1 MLAKRISIILF
12 VALLAA
18 PAFAQTA
25 GDVFSDGPAD
35 AKVHKS
41 GFVCPLHMGT
51 FERDAV
57 GQSDIATGAD
67 FCSYAALD
75 GVYGTITLMPV
86 TGTYDPK
93 ASMAQDF
100 TEQEQTGG
108 HKIAEGDT
116 KLGGTTVY
124 TRTYETAKLE
134 DLHYRV
140 QFSGT
145 AINGWAVEVTTEY
158 ADPRDTPEE
167 KEFLDAVYAAAPKE
181 IKAAASL
188 ATTAPP
194 R

>member
-1 MLAKRISIILF
+1 
-12 VALLAA
+12 LAA
-18 PAFAQTA
+18 PALAQTVTPPA
-25 GDVFSDGPAD
+25 DVFTNGPAD

-57 GQSDIATGAD
+57 GQADIDTAAD

-75 GVYGTITLMPV
+75 GVYGTITLMPI
-86 TGTYDPK
+86 TGPYDPK

-100 TEQEQTGG
+100 TEQEQTGS
-108 HKIAEGDT
+108 HKIAEGDA
-116 KLGGTTVY
+116 KLGGMTVY
-124 TRTYETAKLE
+124 TRTYETSKLE

-140 QFSGT
+140 QFSGA

-167 KEFLDAVYAAAPKE
+167 KDFLAAVYAAAPKE
-181 IKAAASL
+181 IRAPALAAS
-188 ATTAPP
+188 ASS